1 MKFKR
6 AVSLIIALV
15 MVCSVM
21 LVPVSAKEATGVVS
35 TMFDICADNVVIK
48 NVNVKNNGYNA
59 VYDANIV
66 ILNPVSQIIWGK
78 LENGADFNEILNA
91 VTAEFDV
98 SDEEATD
105 DIKEFLNGLEEAK
118 LLK

>member
-1 MKFKR
+1 MENKVYSLKGSYVLR
-6 AVSLIIALV
+6 QIAGEYLAVPISN
-15 MVCSVM
+15 
-21 LVPVSAKEATGVVS
+21 EAG
-35 TMFDICADNVVIK
+35 D
-48 NVNVKNNGYNA
+48 
-59 VYDANIV
+59 DANIV

-91 VTAEFDV
+91 VTEEFDV
-98 SDEEATD
+98 SDEEATN

>member
-1 MKFKR
+1 MENKVYSLKGSYVLR
-6 AVSLIIALV
+6 QIAGEYLAVPISN
-15 MVCSVM
+15 
-21 LVPVSAKEATGVVS
+21 EAG
-35 TMFDICADNVVIK
+35 D
-48 NVNVKNNGYNA
+48 
-59 VYDANIV
+59 DANIV

>member
-1 MKFKR
+1 MENKVYSLKGTYVLR
-6 AVSLIIALV
+6 QIAGEYLAVPISN
-15 MVCSVM
+15 
-21 LVPVSAKEATGVVS
+21 EAG
-35 TMFDICADNVVIK
+35 D
-48 NVNVKNNGYNA
+48 
-59 VYDANIV
+59 DANIV

-91 VTAEFDV
+91 VTEEFDV
-98 SDEEATD
+98 SDEEATN

>member
-1 MKFKR
+1 MENKIYSLKGNYVLR
-6 AVSLIIALV
+6 QIAGEYLAVPISN
-15 MVCSVM
+15 
-21 LVPVSAKEATGVVS
+21 EAG
-35 TMFDICADNVVIK
+35 D
-48 NVNVKNNGYNA
+48 
-59 VYDANIV
+59 DANIV

-91 VTAEFDV
+91 VTEEFDV

>member
-1 MKFKR
+1 MENKVYSLKGSYVLR
-6 AVSLIIALV
+6 QIAGEYLAVPISN
-15 MVCSVM
+15 
-21 LVPVSAKEATGVVS
+21 EAG
-35 TMFDICADNVVIK
+35 D
-48 NVNVKNNGYNA
+48 
-59 VYDANIV
+59 DANIV

-78 LENGADFNEILNA
+78 LENGATFDEILNA